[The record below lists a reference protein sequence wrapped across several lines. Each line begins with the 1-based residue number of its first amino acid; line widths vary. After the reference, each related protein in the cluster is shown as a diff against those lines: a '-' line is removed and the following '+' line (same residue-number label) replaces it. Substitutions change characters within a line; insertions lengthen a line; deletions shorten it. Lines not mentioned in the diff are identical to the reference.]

1 MPWSG
6 WNCRP
11 CSRGAGV
18 RDDALVGRL
27 LEKRRVRIAAST
39 DLAETVYLLRALVSD
54 FKAVADVSA
63 ETSRLDGMSR
73 QSDVKKAL
81 KRERD
86 ADEAEERM
94 LREILELEGQLGDEG
109 RHAVALLT
117 LGNRLSTLS
126 RTARSEADTADR
138 RQARRLLRSLAAGAS
153 GRVQDREYLALL
165 EKHRLPGR

>member
-1 MPWSG
+1 M
-6 WNCRP
+6 
-11 CSRGAGV
+11 
-18 RDDALVGRL
+18 
-27 LEKRRVRIAAST
+27 
-39 DLAETVYLLRALVSD
+39 
-54 FKAVADVSA
+54 ADVSE

-86 ADEAEERM
+86 TDEAEERM

-109 RHAVALLT
+109 RHAVAILT

-126 RTARSEADTADR
+126 RRARSEADTADR

-153 GRVQDREYLALL
+153 GRVQDREYLVLL